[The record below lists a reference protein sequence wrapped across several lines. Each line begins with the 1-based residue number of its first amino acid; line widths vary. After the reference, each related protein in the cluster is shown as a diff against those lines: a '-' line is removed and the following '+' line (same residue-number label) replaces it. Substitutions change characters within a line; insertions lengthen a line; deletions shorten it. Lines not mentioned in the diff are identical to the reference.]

1 MRAMTQAAPFRN
13 PVRWEDIEPRL
24 TNADKVFIQCMATG
38 LPCIFGDG
46 KAIPQKSN
54 GDNTITSEV
63 IRFLA
68 YGGDKTRQ
76 VLGATVHLQGAW
88 VSGPLFLFGS
98 PIRYGLAIHNCR
110 FEECVVMTG
119 AQCPSLVMNGT
130 HLQKG
135 LRADSAKFDGN
146 VMLRHGFVAKGEVQL
161 NEARIGGSLNL
172 EAGKFHNPEGR
183 AIFADGLM
191 VDGNVYLVDGFSA
204 KGQVRFTVSRIGGGF
219 DGHGATFSNPGGDA
233 IHAAGMIARSQ
244 ISLTDARVVGGVRLV
259 GARTD
264 GKLDCS
270 GGSFQSEKNAALN
283 ADSMIAEGGI
293 VLKGGFSAKGEVR
306 LLNARTRGDLDC
318 TAGQF
323 INPHGKA
330 FGADRVQVEGTVF
343 LNGGFKSFGETCMVG
358 ARIGGMLDCSNSVF
372 CNPGKRAFVADGV
385 ETGGDAL
392 LSTIVDEGK
401 LPPFAN
407 GEHPPIATFYG
418 ETRLLGARIGG
429 TMSCTYGVF
438 FNPGGIAFNA
448 EDAEFRNILH
458 WLPVSGAGTVDLN
471 FAKTN
476 VLADI
481 ADAWKPFEVSLDG
494 FTYNRFARPESVEFR
509 LDWLGKRATN
519 ADFSPLPY
527 EQAAKVLRAMG
538 KDIDAWDI
546 EREKRR
552 LERAERDANNAL
564 KVPPWRRLWGRTID
578 TLTDFV
584 YRPWKT
590 LGWAVLI
597 VLASAL
603 LFDFADENGRMVPH
617 QPVVLAH
624 ADYKA
629 ETIPPCAE
637 FKCPPERR
645 PTAVVKRL
653 FPDYPEFNALVY
665 SADVFI
671 PFFALHQEPYW
682 YPNPSDA
689 DREVLLRILPLWYWL
704 EIGAGWILTSL
715 FLLSVTGVLRPRQS
729 SGEKG

>member
-1 MRAMTQAAPFRN
+1 MRSMTQAAPFRN

-24 TNADKVFIQCMATG
+24 TNADKVFIQRMATG

-46 KAIPQKSN
+46 KTVPQEPNS
-54 GDNTITSEV
+54 GNTITSEV

-88 VSGPLFLFGS
+88 VSGPLFLFGA
-98 PIRYGLAIHNCR
+98 PILYGLAIHNCR

-119 AQCPSLVMNGT
+119 ARCPSLVMNGT
-130 HLQKG
+130 RLQKG

-244 ISLTDARVVGGVRLV
+244 ISLTGARVVGGVRLV

-358 ARIGGMLDCSNSVF
+358 ARIGGMLDCTNSVF

-392 LSTIVDEGK
+392 LSTIVAEGK
-401 LPPFAN
+401 LPLFAN

-429 TMSCTYGVF
+429 TMSCAYGVF

-448 EDAEFRNILH
+448 EDAEFRNTLH
-458 WLPVSGAGTVDLN
+458 WLPVSGAGAVDLN

-519 ADFSPLPY
+519 ADFSPQPY
-527 EQAAKVLRAMG
+527 DQAAKVLFEMG
-538 KDIDAWDI
+538 HANDAREILLEKERLQTKD
-546 EREKRR
+546 ERT
-552 LERAERDANNAL
+552 
-564 KVPPWRRLWGRTID
+564 PWHHKIGRRLWDVFAGYGYRLRRTAYWMAG
-578 TLTDFV
+578 FV
-584 YRPWKT
+584 F
-590 LGWAVLI
+590 LG
-597 VLASAL
+597 AL
-603 LFDFADENGRMVPH
+603 LFHFADENGRMVPH

-682 YPNPSDA
+682 YPNPSDS
-689 DREVLLRILPLWYWL
+689 DREVLLRILPFWYWL